1 MEAESGDLAE
11 LRVYRS
17 IGSANSRRH
26 TLANVR

>member
-1 MEAESGDLAE
+1 MEAESGNLADLRAH
-11 LRVYRS
+11 RS